1 MSPSDHRSARET
13 VSDFEE
19 DEDCNL
25 HKKESYYEYEA
36 TSNNRA
42 AAIISCDV

>member
-1 MSPSDHRSARET
+1 MSPSEHRSVRET

-19 DEDCNL
+19 DCNL
-25 HKKESYYEYEA
+25 HNKESYYEYEA

-42 AAIISCDV
+42 AFILSCEK